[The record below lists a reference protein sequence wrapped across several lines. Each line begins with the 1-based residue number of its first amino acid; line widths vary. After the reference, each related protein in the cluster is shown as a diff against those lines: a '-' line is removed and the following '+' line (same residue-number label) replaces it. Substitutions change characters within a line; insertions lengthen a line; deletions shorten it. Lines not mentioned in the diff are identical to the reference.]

1 MHKKTKAGR
10 VYLVPACVIYGHKKS
25 RFVKSNYTKPS
36 NQVICGKNGPSH
48 KNVFNKILN
57 D

>member
-10 VYLVPACVIYGHKKS
+10 VYLVQACVISGHKKS

-36 NQVICGKNGPSH
+36 N
-48 KNVFNKILN
+48 
-57 D
+57 